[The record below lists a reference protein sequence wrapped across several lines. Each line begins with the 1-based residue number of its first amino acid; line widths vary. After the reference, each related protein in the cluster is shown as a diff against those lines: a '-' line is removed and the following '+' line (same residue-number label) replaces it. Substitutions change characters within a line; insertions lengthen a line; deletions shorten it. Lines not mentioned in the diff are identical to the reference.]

1 MPSWKKV
8 IISGSDAALNSLDI
22 TGDLTVDTNTLYV
35 DSADNRVGIG
45 TTSPSEILHV
55 NSSTDPTIL
64 ISNGGGTS
72 PSPRLTLYR
81 QAGVSA
87 DIIYDVANKNL
98 VFQNDYT
105 TADTSGNIYFNTR
118 GSNNRLTITGA
129 GNVGIGTSSPSQKL
143 TVEGDI
149 TGSGYVKGSTLYA
162 LDDVVVGD
170 QILHYGDTDTNLS
183 FTTDKI
189 QINAGGVEMITLT
202 EGAADNVHI
211 NAGAVDM
218 DFKVSTDN
226 DNDALFVEGST
237 DRVGIGTGTP
247 SAKLDV
253 NGSINTSGTY
263 DINGNV
269 FAQISSGDF
278 IVADAGLISNNAAGY
293 TILRAGGTQ
302 RIYIDNF
309 ASTIDITGSL
319 NVGNGT
325 DINLV
330 GGGNL
335 ETNGGNV
342 NTTGGSINIGGGAV
356 NGTIPGSNVTVDV
369 VTATIKNFV
378 IDHPSPEK
386 QGYKLR
392 YSSLEGPEA
401 GVYFR
406 GKSTESIID
415 LPDYWVDL
423 VDEDSITVSLTSFG
437 SPCQHYIED
446 IRDNQVI
453 IGCACG
459 TPNYH
464 FTVYGER
471 KDVEKLVVEYKEEK
485 YL

>member
-22 TGDLTVDTNTLYV
+22 TQDLTVDTNTLYV
-35 DSADNRVGIG
+35 DSSNSRVGIG
-45 TTSPSEILHV
+45 TSTPSQQL
-55 NSSTDPTIL
+55 
-64 ISNGGGTS
+64 
-72 PSPRLTLYR
+72 
-81 QAGVSA
+81 
-87 DIIYDVANKNL
+87 DV
-98 VFQNDYT
+98 D
-105 TADTSGNIYFNTR
+105 
-118 GSNNRLTITGA
+118 
-129 GNVGIGTSSPSQKL
+129 GNV
-143 TVEGDI
+143 
-149 TGSGYVKGSTLYA
+149 
-162 LDDVVVGD
+162 
-170 QILHYGDTDTNLS
+170 
-183 FTTDKI
+183 
-189 QINAGGVEMITLT
+189 
-202 EGAADNVHI
+202 
-211 NAGAVDM
+211 
-218 DFKVSTDN
+218 
-226 DNDALFVEGST
+226 
-237 DRVGIGTGTP
+237 
-247 SAKLDV
+247 
-253 NGSINTSGTY
+253 NTSGTY
-263 DINGNV
+263 NIGGSV

-302 RIYIDNF
+302 RIYIDDF

-319 NVGNGT
+319 NVGSGT

-342 NTTGGSINIGGGAV
+342 NTSGGSINTSGGNINLGIGTL
-356 NGTIPGSNVTVDV
+356 NGTIPGSAVNVDT
-369 VTATIKNFV
+369 VTATVKNFV
-378 IDHPSPEK
+378 IDHPTPEK
-386 QGYKLR
+386 EGYKLR
-392 YSSLEGPEA
+392 HSSLEGPEI

-406 GKSTESIID
+406 GKSTSNIID

-423 VDEDSITVSLTSFG
+423 VEEESITVNLTPFG

>member
-22 TGDLTVDTNTLYV
+22 TQDLTVDTNTLHV
-35 DSADNRVGIG
+35 DSSNNRVGIG
-45 TTSPSEILHV
+45 TVT
-55 NSSTDPTIL
+55 
-64 ISNGGGTS
+64 
-72 PSPRLTLYR
+72 
-81 QAGVSA
+81 
-87 DIIYDVANKNL
+87 
-98 VFQNDYT
+98 
-105 TADTSGNIYFNTR
+105 
-118 GSNNRLTITGA
+118 
-129 GNVGIGTSSPSQKL
+129 PSQ
-143 TVEGDI
+143 
-149 TGSGYVKGSTLYA
+149 A
-162 LDDVVVGD
+162 
-170 QILHYGDTDTNLS
+170 
-183 FTTDKI
+183 
-189 QINAGGVEMITLT
+189 
-202 EGAADNVHI
+202 
-211 NAGAVDM
+211 
-218 DFKVSTDN
+218 
-226 DNDALFVEGST
+226 
-237 DRVGIGTGTP
+237 
-247 SAKLDV
+247 LDV
-253 NGSINTSGTY
+253 NGNVDTNGTY
-263 DINGNV
+263 NINGNI
-269 FAQISSGDF
+269 FAQIASGDF

-302 RIYIDNF
+302 RIYIDDF

-342 NTTGGSINIGGGAV
+342 NTSGGAV
-356 NGTIPGSNVTVDV
+356 NTNGGNVELGTGALNGTIPGSAVNVDT
-369 VTATIKNFV
+369 VTATVKNFV

-386 QGYKLR
+386 EGYKLR
-392 YSSLEGPEA
+392 HSSLEGPEI

-406 GKSTESIID
+406 GKSTSNTID

-423 VDEDSITVSLTSFG
+423 VEEESITVNLTPFG
-437 SPCQHYIED
+437 SPCQHYVED

>member
-22 TGDLTVDTNTLYV
+22 TQDLTVDTNTLHV
-35 DSADNRVGIG
+35 DSSNNRVGIG
-45 TTSPSEILHV
+45 TTSPGAKFHV
-55 NSSTDPTIL
+55 S
-64 ISNGGGTS
+64 GGGFDVYTDYS
-72 PSPRLTLYR
+72 ATNPSIGLSSL
-81 QAGVSA
+81 
-87 DIIYDVANKNL
+87 KK
-98 VFQNDYT
+98 
-105 TADTSGNIYFNTR
+105 TSGFNALVVGRSHSTNDSAALR
-118 GSNNRLTITGA
+118 FNYVGANNTSNYLSLGFYANDDLLVIKPS
-129 GNVGIGTSSPSQKL
+129 GNVGIGTTSPS
-143 TVEGDI
+143 E
-149 TGSGYVKGSTLYA
+149 
-162 LDDVVVGD
+162 
-170 QILHYGDTDTNLS
+170 
-183 FTTDKI
+183 
-189 QINAGGVEMITLT
+189 
-202 EGAADNVHI
+202 
-211 NAGAVDM
+211 
-218 DFKVSTDN
+218 
-226 DNDALFVEGST
+226 
-237 DRVGIGTGTP
+237 
-247 SAKLDV
+247 KLDV
-253 NGSINTSGTY
+253 SGNVNTSGTY
-263 DINGNV
+263 NIGGNI

-278 IVADAGLISNNAAGY
+278 IVADGGLVSNNAAGY
-293 TILRAGGTQ
+293 TYLRAGGTQ

-309 ASTIDITGSL
+309 TSTIDITGSL
-319 NVGNGT
+319 NVGSGT

-356 NGTIPGSNVTVDV
+356 NGTIPGSAVNVDI

-378 IDHPSPEK
+378 IDHPTPEK
-386 QGYKLR
+386 EGYKLR
-392 YSSLEGPEA
+392 HSSLEGPES

-406 GKSTESIID
+406 GKSTSNIID

-423 VDEDSITVSLTSFG
+423 VEEESITVNLTSFG

>member
-22 TGDLTVDTNTLYV
+22 TQDLTVDTNTLHV
-35 DSADNRVGIG
+35 DSSNNRVGIG
-45 TTSPSEILHV
+45 TVT
-55 NSSTDPTIL
+55 
-64 ISNGGGTS
+64 
-72 PSPRLTLYR
+72 
-81 QAGVSA
+81 
-87 DIIYDVANKNL
+87 
-98 VFQNDYT
+98 
-105 TADTSGNIYFNTR
+105 
-118 GSNNRLTITGA
+118 
-129 GNVGIGTSSPSQKL
+129 PSQ
-143 TVEGDI
+143 
-149 TGSGYVKGSTLYA
+149 A
-162 LDDVVVGD
+162 
-170 QILHYGDTDTNLS
+170 
-183 FTTDKI
+183 
-189 QINAGGVEMITLT
+189 
-202 EGAADNVHI
+202 
-211 NAGAVDM
+211 
-218 DFKVSTDN
+218 
-226 DNDALFVEGST
+226 
-237 DRVGIGTGTP
+237 
-247 SAKLDV
+247 LDV
-253 NGSINTSGTY
+253 NGNVDTNGTY
-263 DINGNV
+263 NINGNV

-302 RIYIDNF
+302 RIYIDAF

-319 NVGNGT
+319 NVGSGT

-342 NTTGGSINIGGGAV
+342 NTSGGAV
-356 NGTIPGSNVTVDV
+356 NTNGGNVELGTGALNGTIPGSAVNVDT
-369 VTATIKNFV
+369 VTATVKNFV
-378 IDHPSPEK
+378 IDHPTPEK
-386 QGYKLR
+386 EGYKLR
-392 YSSLEGPEA
+392 HSSLEGPEI

-406 GKSTESIID
+406 GKSTSNIID

-423 VDEDSITVSLTSFG
+423 VEEESITVNLTPFG

>member
-22 TGDLTVDTNTLYV
+22 TQDLTVDTNTLYV
-35 DSADNRVGIG
+35 DSSNNRVGIG
-45 TTSPSEILHV
+45 T
-55 NSSTDPTIL
+55 
-64 ISNGGGTS
+64 
-72 PSPRLTLYR
+72 
-81 QAGVSA
+81 A
-87 DIIYDVANKNL
+87 
-98 VFQNDYT
+98 
-105 TADTSGNIYFNTR
+105 
-118 GSNNRLTITGA
+118 
-129 GNVGIGTSSPSQKL
+129 SPSQKL

-226 DNDALFVEGST
+226 DNDTLFVEGST
-237 DRVGIGTGTP
+237 DRVGIGTSSPGAKFHVSGGGFDVYTDY
-247 SAKLDV
+247 SATNASIGISSLKKTSGFSALV
-253 NGSINTSGTY
+253 VGRSHSINDSLALRFNYVGANNASNY
-263 DINGNV
+263 LGLGFYANDDLLVVKPSGNV
-269 FAQISSGDF
+269 GIGTTNPTYQLHVSS
-278 IVADAGLISNNAAGY
+278 STAALGVY
-293 TILRAGGTQ
+293 ERAGGAALYLEGQLT
-302 RIYIDNF
+302 RGVMGTVGAHPLLIAYNSGEVARFTGTSFDV
-309 ASTIDITGSL
+309 TGSL
-319 NVGNGT
+319 NVGTGT
-325 DINLV
+325 DINLI

-356 NGTIPGSNVTVDV
+356 NGTIPGSAVNVDV

-378 IDHPSPEK
+378 IDHPTPEK
-386 QGYKLR
+386 EGYKLR
-392 YSSLEGPEA
+392 HSSLEGPEA

-406 GKSTESIID
+406 GKSTSNIID

-423 VDEDSITVSLTSFG
+423 VEEESITVSLTPFS